1 MSSNVTS
8 MTNRRVSAPAD
19 TKPQKAASLTA
30 SQARVI
36 LSFED
41 ASVREAV
48 IAGGLL
54 LFPNLKTGGVA

>member
-1 MSSNVTS
+1 MTHRRFHSNVDQ
-8 MTNRRVSAPAD
+8 N
-19 TKPQKAASLTA
+19 PQKAASLTD

-41 ASVREAV
+41 APVREAV

-54 LFPNLKTGGVA
+54 LFPGATARGTA

>member
-1 MSSNVTS
+1 
-8 MTNRRVSAPAD
+8 MTQRRITNQVDRNS
-19 TKPQKAASLTA
+19 QKAVSLTE

-41 ASVREAV
+41 APVRDAV

-54 LFPNLKTGGVA
+54 LFPKLTPGGAA

>member
-1 MSSNVTS
+1 MDQDS
-8 MTNRRVSAPAD
+8 
-19 TKPQKAASLTA
+19 KKAASLTE

-41 ASVREAV
+41 APVRDAV

-54 LFPNLKTGGVA
+54 LFPKLASGGNA